1 MKIVFD
7 THNPICETRNMKVK
21 TINLTICKK
30 FDEWLASITD
40 AAVAEKVKAGT
51 VCTGGAIASMLLRE
65 PVNDFDFY
73 FRDLATTKAVAE
85 YYAGR
90 MAEPGRNDSVK
101 PCTIH
106 VETKENRVRI
116 VIKSAGVAGETSTPY
131 QYFESRPPEAS
142 EEYANK
148 VLEAKSEKEAKPDY
162 RPVFMSDNAISLSG
176 DVQLV
181 IRFYGT
187 PEEIHE
193 NYDFVHATN
202 YWTSWDR
209 KVVLRTDALEC
220 LLTKELHYL
229 GSKYPICSLIR
240 ARKFIQREWTI
251 NAGQYLKMAMQIHDL
266 DLNNIEI
273 LQEQLMGMDV
283 AYFTQ
288 ILELLKL
295 ADPAKINSAYLI
307 EIIDRVFA

>member
-1 MKIVFD
+1 
-7 THNPICETRNMKVK
+7 MKVK

-30 FDEWLASITD
+30 FDEWLASITND
-40 AAVAEKVKAGT
+40 AVREKVKDGT
-51 VCTGGAIASMLLRE
+51 ILTGGAIASMLLRE

-73 FRDLATTKAVAE
+73 FKDLATTKAVAE
-85 YYAGR
+85 YYVSR
-90 MAEPGRNDSVK
+90 MAEPRRDGVTNPVSIDV
-101 PCTIH
+101 T
-106 VETKENRVRI
+106 TTENRVRI
-116 VIKSAGVAGETSTPY
+116 KIKSAGVAGETDKPY
-131 QYFESRPPEAS
+131 QYFEGRPPEAS
-142 EEYANK
+142 EEYANE
-148 VLEAKSEKEAKPDY
+148 VLKAKAEKESKPDF

-181 IRFYGT
+181 IRFFGD
-187 PEEIHE
+187 PDQIHE

-202 YWTSWDR
+202 YWTSWER
-209 KVVLRTDALEC
+209 KVTLRTDALEC
-220 LLTKELHYL
+220 LLTKELRYL

-273 LQEQLMGMDV
+273 LQEQLVGMDIV
-283 AYFTQ
+283 YFAE
-288 ILELLKL
+288 ILELLK
-295 ADPAKINSAYLI
+295 ASDPAKINSAYLI